1 MNIILKNQTDFK
13 RIEYLSNC
21 NILNMNFADD
31 DLNLYG
37 TTIMFDGCIWNNNY
51 EETKDKRLSV
61 EELKR
66 LSEYLNKYN
75 FNIFIIFD
83 RKDIT
88 KEELNDEYCR
98 TLCKIFSNNKNMIY
112 VKSNLLHHI
121 IKYKYKKLKLVDS
134 LRELSIY
141 DIILLSKENKVR
153 YAYSKEINNK
163 SYEEIMSVIKEELS
177 SPWLI

>member
-1 MNIILKNQTDFK
+1 MNVILKNQTDFK

-21 NILNMNFADD
+21 NILNMNFGND

-37 TTIMFDGCIWNNNY
+37 TTIMFNGCIWNNNY
-51 EETKDKRLSV
+51 SETKNKRLSI
-61 EELKR
+61 EELKKF
-66 LSEYLNKYN
+66 SEYLNKYN

-88 KEELNDEYCR
+88 KEELDDEYSR
-98 TLCKIFSNNKNMIY
+98 NILKIFSNNKNMIY
-112 VKSNLLHHI
+112 VKNKLLYYL
-121 IKYKYKKLKLVDS
+121 IKYKYKRLKLIDS
-134 LRELSIY
+134 LRDLTIY
-141 DIILLSKENKVR
+141 DIILLSKDNKVR

-163 SYEEIMSVIKEELS
+163 SYEEITSFIKEELS